1 MQFTEADHIRLRDTL
16 SAIKGKFLLSYND
29 DEFICELYKNYKI
42 EAVERQNNISGGRF
56 KELIITNY

>member
-1 MQFTEADHIRLRDTL
+1 VWYNNREPDCLNMEEKRMST
-16 SAIKGKFLLSYND
+16 YND
-29 DEFICELYKNYKI
+29 DEFIRELYKNYKI

>member
-16 SAIKGKFLLSYND
+16 AAIKGKFLLSYND
-29 DEFICELYKNYKI
+29 DKFIRELYKGVKI
-42 EAVERQNNISGGRF
+42 EAVERQNNIAGGRF

>member
-29 DEFICELYKNYKI
+29 DEFIRELYKNYKI
-42 EAVERQNNISGGRF
+42 EAVERQNNILGGRF

>member
-29 DEFICELYKNYKI
+29 DKFIRELYKGVKI
-42 EAVERQNNISGGRF
+42 EAVERQNNIAGGRF